1 MKKCVTVVCDTH
13 AEVFR
18 RCVLMSTVYLAM
30 HCTNKVMIEV
40 KG

>member
-1 MKKCVTVVCDTH
+1 MKKCVTVVYD

-30 HCTNKVMIEV
+30 HCTNKVMIDV